1 MRDISSSS
9 KMSLSRI
16 RIIHRKRSSE
26 YFAKYTTKIFLS
38 FFPKLLL
45 FARLCRFILAV
56 GGLKFSAILLM

>member
-26 YFAKYTTKIFLS
+26 YFAKYTAKIFLS

-45 FARLCRFILAV
+45 FARLC
-56 GGLKFSAILLM
+56 M

>member
-45 FARLCRFILAV
+45 FARLC
-56 GGLKFSAILLM
+56 M

>member
-1 MRDISSSS
+1 MFSRRGRMRDISSSS

-45 FARLCRFILAV
+45 FARLC
-56 GGLKFSAILLM
+56 M